1 MHMQATPSAPI
12 LLYRSKVSGHSHRVE
27 LFLSLLGLPF
37 EMMDVDLRGGANR
50 SDAYLALNPFGQVPV
65 IDDNGTVVYDSNAIL
80 VYLARTYGGER
91 WMPSDVA
98 SQVALQQWFSIAA
111 GPVLNGPGAARMV
124 SLFRAPLDHERAKG
138 IAHKLF
144 AVLEQGFSK
153 AAYAI
158 GDEASLADI
167 AAYSYIAHAPEGGV
181 DLAPYPALCAWLA
194 RIEALPGFVP
204 MQRAAPA
211 T

>member
-1 MHMQATPSAPI
+1 MHPTPSTPI
-12 LLYRSKVSGHSHRVE
+12 RLYRSKLSGHAHRVQ
-27 LFLSLLGLPF
+27 LFLSLLELPF
-37 EMMDVDLRGGANR
+37 QMIDVDLRGGENKSA
-50 SDAYLALNPFGQVPV
+50 AYLAMNLFGQVPV

-98 SQVALQQWFSIAA
+98 GQVALQQWFSLAA
-111 GPVLNGPGAARMV
+111 GPIFNGPCAARLV
-124 SLFRAPLDHERAKG
+124 SLFGAPLDHERAKG

-144 AVLEQGFSK
+144 AVLEQRFSEGP
-153 AAYAI
+153 YAI
-158 GDEASLADI
+158 GSEASVADV
-167 AAYSYIAHAPEGGV
+167 AAYSYIAHAPEGGI
-181 DLAPYPALCAWLA
+181 DLAPYPALRAWLA

-204 MQRAAPA
+204 MQRTVPA